1 MKHRSVF
8 WGIFLLAAAVFIIIA
23 QTVTF
28 VAVGFWSIVATV
40 FLVAT
45 LIGSITEEPNFFGI
59 FVSIA
64 LLYEIYQGP
73 YHWPV
78 INVWILLLAAVLA
91 ASGCHAIFHPHWHN
105 WNHQWQN
112 GCGGDVCNVSSE
124 NLEGEQIF
132 SQNSFSESCK
142 YLHSDNLKVAKFTAS
157 FGKMDVYFD
166 QVTLDPAGAFVD
178 VSSSFGKMTLYLP
191 SSWRVVN
198 NVHASFGAVTNNMRP
213 GPLAPDAPVLTIR
226 GSASF
231 GELEI
236 RSI

>member
-1 MKHRSVF
+1 MKHKSVF
-8 WGIFLLAAAVFIIIA
+8 WGIFLLAAAIFIIIA

-40 FLVAT
+40 LLVAIFIAS
-45 LIGSITEEPNFFGI
+45 LADLNFFGI
-59 FVSIA
+59 FVSAA
-64 LLYEIYQGP
+64 LLYEIFQGP
-73 YHWPV
+73 FHLLG

-91 ASGCHAIFHPHWHN
+91 ASGCHVIFHPHWHN

-124 NLEGEQIF
+124 NLEGEQVF

-142 YLHSDNLKVAKFTAS
+142 YLHSDNLKSAKFAAS

-166 QVTLDPAGAFVD
+166 QVNLDPAGAVVD

-191 SSWRVVN
+191 SGWRVVN